1 MVGYNNYRYF
11 TDIFKK
17 YTGETPKTIRIMYSG
32 NPCKKRWKGT
42 TSRLSSD
49 SWKNGQ
55 NRERYVGKT
64 DKITGYLIV

>member
-1 MVGYNNYRYF
+1 
-11 TDIFKK
+11 
-17 YTGETPKTIRIMYSG
+17 MYSG

-55 NRERYVGKT
+55 NRRKYIGKT
-64 DKITGYLIV
+64 DKMIGYFIV

>member
-1 MVGYNNYRYF
+1 
-11 TDIFKK
+11 
-17 YTGETPKTIRIMYSG
+17 MYSG
-32 NPCKKRWKGT
+32 NPYKKRWKGT

-55 NRERYVGKT
+55 NIEKYVGKT